1 MSNSLP
7 CKVFEIFLSIKIYG
21 KSSIGFHSAYDR
33 YTCGFCLFDCFV
45 LLVSADFLALQVM
58 QQRSLNPL

>member
-1 MSNSLP
+1 MENRGL
-7 CKVFEIFLSIKIYG
+7 VLTVHIIDILVDFL
-21 KSSIGFHSAYDR
+21 
-33 YTCGFCLFDCFV
+33 CLLV